1 MKSFHAALL
10 GGLCAISGGVQAAG
24 MATHALMAEYGRDY
38 LPDGHPLRAIVET
51 HRPALLAGAMYPDG
65 GYATGA
71 AFASDRDV
79 AETAHWEYF
88 VAPLIQQ
95 LHDTGCLA
103 ASGVLDT
110 MPVVGGTL
118 VDAANQQ
125 GNLLPLADLRQD
137 DSCGARIAFAMGVAA
152 HGLGDEVWD
161 SLFEP
166 QVRERGEEAASS
178 PAYTLDT
185 FPPGAEPSVG
195 EVLRGVVGDEGFTAL
210 SQAFDPVSLNSIE
223 YAMDVMA
230 IRQHD
235 IWLDVPYLVFPPW
248 EDLAAAYSA
257 NGMTVDVFAVQR
269 VALATRTLVAAE
281 RAGAAL
287 EYDRVRQQMPFAARH
302 YFTGSGGVVATGK
315 MIAGYWMHLW
325 EKLQDGVAAPRGPWV
340 VGVHPEAG
348 ERGVPIG
355 ASPDRYLR
363 VYLSGEVDRD
373 SVVSRPGALV
383 LFDAQGRI
391 VPVSL
396 TDVGPLYQGG
406 GTHGIGVQI
415 LGELRPAEE
424 YTAVLTTRA
433 LDARGKAVREPWV
446 WSFRTAP

>member
-1 MKSFHAALL
+1 MKKLLLL
-10 GGLCAISGGVQAAG
+10 GLLVSGGVQAAG

-38 LPDGHPLRAIVET
+38 LPDGHPLRAIVEA

-71 AFASDRDV
+71 GFASDRDV

-88 VAPLIQQ
+88 VAPLIQH

-103 ASGVLDT
+103 ADGLLNGI
-110 MPVVGGTL
+110 PFVGG
-118 VDAANQQ
+118 VVADAVEQVGAV
-125 GNLLPLADLRQD
+125 LPLADVRQD

-152 HGLGDEVWD
+152 HGMGDEVWD

-166 QVRERGEEAASS
+166 QVRIRGEEAASS

-185 FPPGAEPSVG
+185 FPPGADPGVG
-195 EVLRGVVGDEGFTAL
+195 ELLRGVVGDEGFSAL
-210 SQAFDPVSLNSIE
+210 REAFDPLSLNSIE

-257 NGMTVDVFAVQR
+257 NNMDVDVLTVQR

-281 RAGAAL
+281 RAGAAV
-287 EYDRVRQQMPFAARH
+287 EYDRVRQQMPFGARN
-302 YFTGSGGVVATGK
+302 YFTGSGGVVQTGK
-315 MIAGYWMHLW
+315 MIAGYWQHLW
-325 EKLQDGVAAPRGPWV
+325 QKLQDGVTDAPGPLV
-340 VGVHPEAG
+340 VGVHPEPG
-348 ERGVPIG
+348 ERGVPTQ
-355 ASPDRYLR
+355 ASPDRFVR
-363 VYLSGEVDRD
+363 VYLSGEVARE
-373 SVVSRPGALV
+373 SVTTQPGALV
-383 LFDAQGRI
+383 LFDAAGSI

-396 TDVGPLYQGG
+396 TEVGPLYQGSG
-406 GTHGIGVQI
+406 AHGVGVQI
-415 LGELRPAEE
+415 LGDLLPSQE
-424 YTAVLTTRA
+424 YTAVLTTRVR
-433 LDARGKAVREPWV
+433 DSRDKPVREPVV
-446 WSFRTAP
+446 WSFRTGD

>member
-1 MKSFHAALL
+1 MIRLL
-10 GGLCAISGGVQAAG
+10 LLSLLFSAGAQAAG

-38 LPDGHPLRAIVET
+38 LPADHPLRSIVEA

-71 AFASDRDV
+71 GFASDRDV

-88 VAPLIQQ
+88 VAPLIQH

-103 ASGVLDT
+103 AAGQLASIPLAGGVLGDAAGQ
-110 MPVVGGTL
+110 VVG
-118 VDAANQQ
+118 AA
-125 GNLLPLADLRQD
+125 PLADLRQD

-178 PAYTLDT
+178 PAYTLDV
-185 FPPGAEPSVG
+185 FPPGADPSVG
-195 EVLRGVVGDEGFTAL
+195 TLLRGVVGDAGFAAL
-210 SQAFDPVSLNSIE
+210 REAFDPLSLNSIE

-248 EDLAAAYSA
+248 EDLAAAYAA
-257 NGMTVDVFAVQR
+257 NGMDVDVLAVQR

-302 YFTGSGGVVATGK
+302 YFTGSGGVVHTGK
-315 MIAGYWMHLW
+315 MIAGYWQHLW
-325 EKLQDGVAAPRGPWV
+325 QKLQSGVQAAPGPLV
-340 VGVHPEAG
+340 VGVHPDPG
-348 ERGVPIG
+348 ERDVPAG
-355 ASPDRYLR
+355 ASPDRFVR
-363 VYLSGEVDRD
+363 VYLSSAVARD
-373 SVVSRPGALV
+373 SVQARPGALV
-383 LFDAQGRI
+383 LFDEQGRI

-396 TDVGPLYQGG
+396 TEVGPLYQGAG
-406 GTHGIGVQI
+406 AHGIGVQVS
-415 LGELRPAEE
+415 GELLPGHE

-433 LDARGKAVREPWV
+433 ADDRGQAVREPVV
-446 WSFRTAP
+446 WSFRTAE

>member
-1 MKSFHAALL
+1 MKKLL
-10 GGLCAISGGVQAAG
+10 VLLCAWSGLVQSAG

-38 LPDGHPLRAIVET
+38 LPDQHPLRSVLEA

-79 AETAHWEYF
+79 AETAHWEFF
-88 VAPLIQQ
+88 VAPLIQH
-95 LHDTGCLA
+95 LHDSGCVA
-103 ASGVLDT
+103 AAGLLEQL
-110 MPVVGGTL
+110 PGVGGTL
-118 VDAANQQ
+118 ADTGAQLGTLVPLVDT
-125 GNLLPLADLRQD
+125 RQD
-137 DSCGARIAFAMGVAA
+137 DSCGARIAFTMGVAA

-166 QVRERGEEAASS
+166 QLRERGEEEASS
-178 PAYTLDT
+178 PAYVLDS

-195 EVLRGVVGDEGFTAL
+195 DALREAIGDEAFLAL
-210 SQAFDPVSLNSIE
+210 REAFGPVSLNSIE

-248 EDLAAAYSA
+248 EDLAAAYSS
-257 NGMTVDVFAVQR
+257 NGMDVDVFTVQR
-269 VALATRTLVAAE
+269 AALATRTLVAAE

-287 EYDRVRQQMPFAARH
+287 EFDRVRQQMPYGARN
-302 YFTGSGGVVATGK
+302 YFIGSGGVVHTGK
-315 MIAGYWMHLW
+315 MISGYWQHLW
-325 EKLQDGVAAPRGPWV
+325 DKLQNGVEQARGPLV
-340 VGVHPEAG
+340 VGVHPDPG
-348 ERGVPIG
+348 ERGIPVVPN
-355 ASPDRYLR
+355 ADRFVR
-363 VYLSGEVDRD
+363 VYLSSAVERE
-373 SVVSRPGALV
+373 SIIAEPGALV
-383 LFDAQGRI
+383 VFNATGQI

-396 TDVGPLYQGG
+396 TEVGPLYQGT

-415 LGELRPAEE
+415 LGDLNPAEE

-433 LDARGKAVREPWV
+433 RDDRGKAVLEPVV